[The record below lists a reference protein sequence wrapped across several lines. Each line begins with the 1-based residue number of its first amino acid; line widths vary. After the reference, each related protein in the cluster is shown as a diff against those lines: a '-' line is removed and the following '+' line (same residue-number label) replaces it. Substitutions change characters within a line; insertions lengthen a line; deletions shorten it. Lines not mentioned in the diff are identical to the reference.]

1 MLADRRRILSKLLRL
16 LSPTKKRFQILVKSS
31 VVGVTRRSVSA
42 KIFIRNPSEFLSIF
56 VKLRVFEPD
65 AQRGVKIRK
74 VCNMPLTAAQ
84 LSSRGG
90 QSISNTRR

>member
-1 MLADRRRILSKLLRL
+1 MLADRRRILSKLLRF
-16 LSPTKKRFQILVKSS
+16 LSPTKKGFQILVKSI

-74 VCNMPLTAAQ
+74 VRNMPLAAAQ